1 MLRQR
6 FKCSKK
12 EASFAITR
20 SILPLR
26 GVDAAF
32 LRLKKI
38 VSWRVVK
45 IAARKTQPKAERH
58 RNASSLISVAKTFC
72 FKTTEMWTVPVSYN
86 TRRAIISR
94 WASPRDRARVISR
107 ETTRRKP
114 VRLVFD
120 GHELSGTARRSNLL
134 FRDGPPFRI
143 KEAANPSCQI
153 NCSVHL
159 PPPGAPSGGV
169 DRPPKIE
176 PCRPH

>member
-6 FKCSKK
+6 FKSSKK

-58 RNASSLISVAKTFC
+58 RTQAV
-72 FKTTEMWTVPVSYN
+72 
-86 TRRAIISR
+86 
-94 WASPRDRARVISR
+94 
-107 ETTRRKP
+107 
-114 VRLVFD
+114 
-120 GHELSGTARRSNLL
+120 
-134 FRDGPPFRI
+134 
-143 KEAANPSCQI
+143 
-153 NCSVHL
+153 
-159 PPPGAPSGGV
+159 
-169 DRPPKIE
+169 
-176 PCRPH
+176 